1 MTSYIRHIWHFYRTG
16 FREMTWG
23 RTLWVLIL
31 IKLFIIFIIL
41 RLFFFQPRLKG
52 MTETE
57 KSEVVATELCGDTAT
72 MQPHLPAT
80 KTETP

>member
-41 RLFFFQPRLKG
+41 RLFLFQPRLKG
-52 MTETE
+52 MTDTE

-72 MQPHLPAT
+72 MQPRPPAT